1 MTQSKSKDATI
12 HDNKRNISAPHYT
25 KCKVALEFYQ
35 STLTLCVEFVP
46 AMEFYQSTL
55 TLCVEYWQ
63 NQSLYTAH
71 IPFQDTVQTSFIFQS
86 KSKTLFLSPEVCE

>member
-25 KCKVALEFYQ
+25 KCKVAL
-35 STLTLCVEFVP
+35 
-46 AMEFYQSTL
+46 EFYQSTL